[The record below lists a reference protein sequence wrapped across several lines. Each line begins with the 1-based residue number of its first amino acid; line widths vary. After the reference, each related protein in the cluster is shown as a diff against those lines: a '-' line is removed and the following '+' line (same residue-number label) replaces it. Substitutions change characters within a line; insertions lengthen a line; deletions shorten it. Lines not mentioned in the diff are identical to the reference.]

1 MSRQEVA
8 SGEASEQ
15 DVGFRRV
22 VTRFG
27 KRIRPR
33 LTASTF
39 VAIFTFSWVVSF
51 LVDYLI
57 SLHKVQSA
65 ISTMVDKLEVGLF
78 CWDFVWCGLLISRD
92 MIKAL
97 LKGGRGQIN
106 VEEDV

>member
-1 MSRQEVA
+1 MNRWPRNKSLSAQ
-8 SGEASEQ
+8 SIY
-15 DVGFRRV
+15 RV
-22 VTRFG
+22 YGHLF
-27 KRIRPR
+27 

-39 VAIFTFSWVVSF
+39 VTIFTFSWVISL

-57 SLHKVQSA
+57 SIHKVQSA

-78 CWDFVWCGLLISRD
+78 YWDFVWCGLLISRD
-92 MIKAL
+92 MIRVL